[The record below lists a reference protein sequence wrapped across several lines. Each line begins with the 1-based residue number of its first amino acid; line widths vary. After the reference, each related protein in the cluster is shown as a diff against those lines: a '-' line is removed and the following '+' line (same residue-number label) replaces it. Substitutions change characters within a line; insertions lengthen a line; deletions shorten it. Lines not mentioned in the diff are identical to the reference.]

1 MSVNNPIPSYK
12 KPPLNEVLLGV
23 QYDSL
28 DAFNLT
34 TYGLLWERFKEHFPE
49 VQHHMPLEATFE
61 KFGGR
66 KQSFSELSRIKLEPM
81 TSAPLLRAWFVSKDG
96 RELIQLQP
104 DRFIRNWRRL
114 ELDDAYPRYEQRLR
128 SEFLNDLKKV
138 AHFYQ
143 ENNLG
148 ILKPNQCEVS
158 YVNHIDADKAHYLLN
173 DVFMGWSEQY
183 DLSEIADIESININI
198 KHIIKDSDGEFIGR
212 LYVKIQ
218 PAFKI
223 QNDKP
228 IFLIELTIKGR
239 PLGEGIEGVMNFM
252 DMGREK
258 IVRAFTKMTTKEMHE
273 LWDRE
278 VSK

>member
-1 MSVNNPIPSYK
+1 MSMNNPIPGYK
-12 KPPLNEVLLGV
+12 NPPLNEVFLGV

-28 DAFNLT
+28 EAFNLT

-61 KFGGR
+61 KIGGR
-66 KQSFSELSRIKLEPM
+66 KQSISELSRIKLEPM
-81 TSAPLLRAWFVSKDG
+81 TSAPLLRAWFVSSDG

-104 DRFIRNWRRL
+104 DRFIRNWRKL

-128 SEFLNDLKKV
+128 PEFLNDFKKV

-173 DVFMGWSEQY
+173 DVFVGWSEQY
-183 DLSEIADIESININI
+183 ELSEIADIESININI

-218 PAFKI
+218 PAFKL
-223 QNDKP
+223 QDDKP

-258 IVRAFTKMTTKEMHE
+258 IVRAFTKMTTKEMHD
-273 LWDRE
+273 L
-278 VSK
+278 